1 MLKINRWC
9 RRCRAARSWSK
20 IRPPGGKVSRRICS
34 VCGGITTRI
43 KGRRKRDVMP
53 YGLFGY
59 REKVKV
65 ADELWRRWVY
75 AKAPDGAC
83 AVCHRVRGL
92 QAMHIFSRGAHP
104 ALRHDPDNGAPG
116 CQGCHNRLGRAHEE
130 HRDFCIRFL
139 GPERYERLRL
149 RSISRAKGNVDLSI
163 IELTQL
169 LSQVPPVWSQ
179 SSDGSAERFPT

>member
-1 MLKINRWC
+1 MLKIDRWC

-53 YGLFGY
+53 YGLFSY

-75 AKAPDGAC
+75 SKSPDGSC
-83 AVCHRVRGL
+83 VVCRKPAPGF
-92 QAMHIFSRGAHP
+92 QAMHLFPKGKYPH
-104 ALRHDPDNGAPG
+104 LRHDPDNGAPG
-116 CQGCHNRLGRAHEE
+116 DPGCHLRLTNDHEA

-139 GPERYERLRL
+139 GPEQYERLRL
-149 RSISRAKGNVDLSI
+149 RSISRAKGNVDLAI

-169 LSQVPPVWSQ
+169 LSRISASPPKSH
-179 SSDGSAERFPT
+179 S